1 MDLLRSHLHKVRI
14 PEPGNRIHK
23 DECCASFDTPR
34 SEGGL
39 YVDMSSF
46 LGFGREHVEWN
57 FEKTGN
63 PVYLHIVQRRKLA
76 PDEADRPLKKPT
88 LLAIGVEGG
97 FGDQEPEYDNTFEI
111 VILPDFI
118 SLPFPSVDLPE
129 KVRLA
134 VDKVILAESADRK
147 QQLAAWVADKK
158 KISAYAMDLQQL
170 ENGVIVPPTGWKCSK
185 CDKTENLWL
194 NLTDGMI
201 LCGRK
206 LWDGSGGNNHA
217 IEHYEQ
223 TKYPLAVK
231 LGTIT
236 ADLEAAGFNNGIP
249 VNGRLEFTS
258 YCSDVFS
265 YPEDDSVE
273 DPLLAQ
279 HLSHFGIDFSS
290 LQKTEMTTAERELD
304 ANTNYDWNRIQESG
318 KDAELLFGPGYTG
331 LANLGNRYFEKQSL
345 KAAFAAAPA
354 DPTMDLNMQMT
365 KLGHGLLSGKY
376 SAPNKEYANNDCL
389 LVPSSIDCFLVA
401 SVVRV
406 MHDQF
411 TLLLDY
417 RPTYWSAFAFDG
429 RRLGQEGIRPRMF
442 KSVIAANHSEFSSMR
457 QQDALDFFL
466 HLLDRVEQANP
477 GNHELNPC
485 SGFKFIIEERVQCP
499 SGKVSY
505 NKRSDYILSLSVP
518 LHEAT
523 NKEQLEAFS
532 EKKAAMDLDGKEVSN
547 EEIVRPRV
555 PLEACLAS
563 FSGPE
568 EIPDFYSTALN
579 SKTTAT
585 KTAGF
590 NTFPDYLV
598 LHMRKFV
605 LEAGWVPKKLDVYI
619 DVPDTI
625 DISHMRSKGM
635 QPGEELLPEG
645 ASGDNKAEPA
655 APVASE
661 DIVSQLASMGFNYL
675 HCQKAAI
682 NTSNTGVEEAMN
694 WLLSH
699 MDDPDINDPIS
710 NDSRASEQSVDE
722 ASVETLISFG
732 FPEDVAIKALKASGG
747 NIEQATDWI
756 FSHPEASSSAS
767 ADSSTS
773 NVNADDTQVP
783 DGSGRY
789 KLMAFVSH
797 MGTSTHCGHYVA
809 HVLKDGRWAIFN
821 DSKVAA
827 SVDLPKDMGY
837 LYFFQRISG

>member
-1 MDLLRSHLHKVRI
+1 
-14 PEPGNRIHK
+14 
-23 DECCASFDTPR
+23 
-34 SEGGL
+34 
-39 YVDMSSF
+39 
-46 LGFGREHVEWN
+46 VEWN

-63 PVYLHIVQRRKLA
+63 PVYLHIVQRRKPE

-97 FGDQEPEYDNTFEI
+97 FGDQEPEYDDTFEI

-236 ADLEAAGFNNGIP
+236 ADLEAA
-249 VNGRLEFTS
+249 
-258 YCSDVFS
+258 DVFS

-273 DPLLAQ
+273 DPLLAR

-290 LQKTEMTTAERELD
+290 LQKTEITTAERELD

-331 LANLGNRYFEKQSL
+331 LANLGNSCYMASIMQVMFSTHPFISRYFEKQSL
-345 KAAFAAAPA
+345 KAAFATAPA

-376 SAPNKEYANNDCL
+376 SAPNKE
-389 LVPSSIDCFLVA
+389 
-401 SVVRV
+401 
-406 MHDQF
+406 
-411 TLLLDY
+411 
-417 RPTYWSAFAFDG
+417 
-429 RRLGQEGIRPRMF
+429 GQEGIRPRMF

-466 HLLDRVEQANP
+466 HLIDRVEQANP

-505 NKRSDYILSLSVP
+505 NKRSDNMLSLSIP
-518 LHEAT
+518 LHAAT

-590 NTFPDYLV
+590 STFPDYLV

-605 LEAGWVPKKLDVYI
+605 MEAGWVPKKLDVYI

-645 ASGDNKAEPA
+645 ASSDNKAEPA

-710 NDSRASEQSVDE
+710 NDLRASEQSVDE
-722 ASVETLISFG
+722 ASVQTLISFG

-756 FSHPEASSSAS
+756 FSHPEASSTAP

-773 NVNADDTQVP
+773 NVNADNTHVS